1 MNKHCYLKS
10 RFSKWRAQVVVRNF
24 LFIRKSHEKV
34 VVCTNG
40 VDVPENIYNVYLT
53 LENASEIPW
62 KSPDGIGARKKKTI
76 TQSEKALL

>member
-1 MNKHCYLKS
+1 MAV
-10 RFSKWRAQVVVRNF
+10 RVVVRNF
-24 LFIRKSHEKV
+24 LFIRKSHEKVEKV